1 MNEKGIKP
9 QSSEEQSQKRNA
21 IDIAKEHIQ
30 QLCEGFQ
37 QSPEKIAEYLTFAA
51 QFYNYSARN
60 TMLIYH
66 KNPHAIFVSSRTKF
80 QEMGFA
86 LKRGEYFKPT
96 WILRPE
102 RKAFFQRGDEIVA
115 LKNATREERELLA
128 QGTLETFTRT
138 YFRPARVYELAQ
150 TDCPPEQYPK
160 ICGRGFSDA
169 EHKALYERLKV
180 AAELGGFSIEIHT
193 LNSSSLS
200 GYCIPEDIG
209 MQKTKLA
216 TLMEHIQDDRI
227 RNYVAPATCADQR
240 TSLNIFSSALADL
253 LKFVDAEMEQLL
265 TGYSEELSAEKFINQ
280 PTIIYIICPDEN
292 PTRHFLASLFIRLFS
307 NELIEFAE
315 QPSNGGVLPRQVL
328 YLADEFGNYP
338 PIRDIE
344 ALFSALRSRRARLLI
359 SLQGDS
365 QLRTKYDEQRA
376 ITIESNCMIFMFSAL
391 APSASQTAKRISE
404 MLGNETIMTGSKSIS
419 KGVTTTNTSLAGRP
433 LLTPSQ
439 LVRLPWGQFIV
450 QKTGYA
456 PYIAHMRPYKD
467 YLKLEAE
474 QQVPPPSLRYSSV
487 LSASAA
493 MIEAVAKGHLYHL
506 RKGMFDS
513 EDSDW

>member
-86 LKRGEYFKPT
+86 LKRGEYFKPI

-200 GYCIPEDIG
+200 GYCIPED
-209 MQKTKLA
+209 
-216 TLMEHIQDDRI
+216 
-227 RNYVAPATCADQR
+227 
-240 TSLNIFSSALADL
+240 
-253 LKFVDAEMEQLL
+253 
-265 TGYSEELSAEKFINQ
+265 
-280 PTIIYIICPDEN
+280 
-292 PTRHFLASLFIRLFS
+292 SLFIRLFS

>member
-193 LNSSSLS
+193 
-200 GYCIPEDIG
+200 
-209 MQKTKLA
+209 K
-216 TLMEHIQDDRI
+216 
-227 RNYVAPATCADQR
+227 
-240 TSLNIFSSALADL
+240 
-253 LKFVDAEMEQLL
+253 
-265 TGYSEELSAEKFINQ
+265 
-280 PTIIYIICPDEN
+280 
-292 PTRHFLASLFIRLFS
+292 
-307 NELIEFAE
+307 
-315 QPSNGGVLPRQVL
+315 
-328 YLADEFGNYP
+328 
-338 PIRDIE
+338 
-344 ALFSALRSRRARLLI
+344 
-359 SLQGDS
+359 
-365 QLRTKYDEQRA
+365 
-376 ITIESNCMIFMFSAL
+376 
-391 APSASQTAKRISE
+391 
-404 MLGNETIMTGSKSIS
+404 
-419 KGVTTTNTSLAGRP
+419 
-433 LLTPSQ
+433 
-439 LVRLPWGQFIV
+439 
-450 QKTGYA
+450 
-456 PYIAHMRPYKD
+456 
-467 YLKLEAE
+467 
-474 QQVPPPSLRYSSV
+474 
-487 LSASAA
+487 
-493 MIEAVAKGHLYHL
+493 
-506 RKGMFDS
+506 
-513 EDSDW
+513 

>member
-102 RKAFFQRGDEIVA
+102 KKAFFQRGDEIVA

-200 GYCIPEDIG
+200 GYCIPEDKRIVLNENLGDTERLVTLNHEWAHG
-209 MQKTKLA
+209 MLHISSDLA
-216 TLMEHIQDDRI
+216 PEIKEFEAEAASIVLQQRFNLPVSDESRAYIANCLRQCHENPDFNLEKSLCRVINHANFVSEHME
-227 RNYVAPATCADQR
+227 
-240 TSLNIFSSALADL
+240 L
-253 LKFVDAEMEQLL
+253 
-265 TGYSEELSAEKFINQ
+265 EELRQAIQNTLPQEHSIEQINQ
-280 PTIIYIICPDEN
+280 
-292 PTRHFLASLFIRLFS
+292 A
-307 NELIEFAE
+307 
-315 QPSNGGVLPRQVL
+315 
-328 YLADEFGNYP
+328 
-338 PIRDIE
+338 
-344 ALFSALRSRRARLLI
+344 
-359 SLQGDS
+359 
-365 QLRTKYDEQRA
+365 
-376 ITIESNCMIFMFSAL
+376 FM
-391 APSASQTAKRISE
+391 QNI
-404 MLGNETIMTGSKSIS
+404 
-419 KGVTTTNTSLAGRP
+419 
-433 LLTPSQ
+433 
-439 LVRLPWGQFIV
+439 
-450 QKTGYA
+450 
-456 PYIAHMRPYKD
+456 
-467 YLKLEAE
+467 
-474 QQVPPPSLRYSSV
+474 
-487 LSASAA
+487 
-493 MIEAVAKGHLYHL
+493 
-506 RKGMFDS
+506 
-513 EDSDW
+513 